1 MGPFLKEVARIARED
16 GEPLRPELEQR
27 LARRELLAPAW
38 LSYHLPIQLR

>member
-27 LARRELLAPAW
+27 LARYNSGASE
-38 LSYHLPIQLR
+38 